1 MSDITDGVFGYVSG
15 TVTRSFDTK
24 NGKAFEVEVKAPNQQ
39 YGDKWTIWGDLAV
52 PEGTRVTV
60 KGWLSAKAETYEKN
74 GETKA
79 ACRRAV
85 NKPVLEKH
93 EPAQPAV
100 EEPWATSGGD
110 SYGDNTPF

>member
-1 MSDITDGVFGYVSG
+1 MAGDIKDGVFGYVSG

-39 YGDKWTIWGDLAV
+39 YGDKWTVWGDLDVA
-52 PEGTRVTV
+52 EGARVTV
-60 KGWLSAKAETYEKN
+60 KGWLSAKAETYEKD
-74 GETKA
+74 GVTKA

-93 EPAQPAV
+93 EPATQPAA
-100 EEPWATSGGD
+100 EEPWVGG
-110 SYGDNTPF
+110 GENVPF